1 MVLSSPLKLGQEPS
15 EKCPIFVPSDPELDW
30 LLVKIFVK
38 NADSVIHQ
46 IISHLM
52 NTHLLAEVFAVATMR
67 HFPDV
72 HPLYKVGP
80 ADVYSIQS
88 QNQTLCFRRGALHIF
103 ALGENKLVMFS
114 DGAWS
119 INLCL

>member
-1 MVLSSPLKLGQEPS
+1 M
-15 EKCPIFVPSDPELDW
+15 
-30 LLVKIFVK
+30 FVK

-80 ADVYSIQS
+80 ADVD
-88 QNQTLCFRRGALHIF
+88 
-103 ALGENKLVMFS
+103 V
-114 DGAWS
+114 
-119 INLCL
+119 

>member
-1 MVLSSPLKLGQEPS
+1 M
-15 EKCPIFVPSDPELDW
+15 
-30 LLVKIFVK
+30 FVK